1 MDPEKILM
9 EIITHELDMDLLRE
23 ISKLAE
29 VNLNKEIESVERKFN
44 VKLERTINDMTND
57 NIHKI
62 KNDERFD
69 I

>member
-9 EIITHELDMDLLRE
+9 ERITHELDMDLLRE

-29 VNLNKEIESVERKFN
+29 INLNKEIESAERKFN
-44 VKLERTINDMTND
+44 VKLDRTINDMTND

>member
-9 EIITHELDMDLLRE
+9 ERITHELDMDLLRE

-29 VNLNKEIESVERKFN
+29 VNLNKEIESAERKFN